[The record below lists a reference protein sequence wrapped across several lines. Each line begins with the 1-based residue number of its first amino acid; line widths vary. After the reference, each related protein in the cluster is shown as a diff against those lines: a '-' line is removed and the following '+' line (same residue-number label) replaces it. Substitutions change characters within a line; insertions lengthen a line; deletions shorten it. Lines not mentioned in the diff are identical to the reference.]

1 MFRRFTGWFHR
12 SISEHKVAFRV
23 FLILTVM
30 AFVFLSIVFYIVA
43 VDNNPK
49 IQNKRHL
56 AAIED
61 ARVELPEEAKTP
73 LGSAFLDEEYKV
85 FRLPDNRLVFLAYLG
100 LLFIAAALTVLSF
113 MANIVGI
120 RLLKKKDRNRFLN
133 RYYIRSFMLPPLSL
147 FFLGLTI
154 YLMIDPCK
162 KVGFVKRTYEVRE
175 LNVVM
180 KNSESKQFTEPDGRK
195 STYGS
200 YYLQCERNGEQYIE
214 KVNFEIYNQVQEHG
228 TYYLVYVHY
237 DDLSDFVG
245 IYSAEE
251 YEYPVRQR

>member
-1 MFRRFTGWFHR
+1 MFQRLTGWFKR
-12 SISEHKVAFRV
+12 SIAEHRIAFRV
-23 FLILTVM
+23 FLIATAMVLIYLFFVLYLVTVD
-30 AFVFLSIVFYIVA
+30 SS
-43 VDNNPK
+43 PK
-49 IQNKRHL
+49 TQNKRHL

-73 LGSAFLDEEYKV
+73 LGSAFLEEEYKV

-100 LLFIAAALTVLSF
+100 LF
-113 MANIVGI
+113 
-120 RLLKKKDRNRFLN
+120 
-133 RYYIRSFMLPPLSL
+133 

>member
-1 MFRRFTGWFHR
+1 MA
-12 SISEHKVAFRV
+12 SIA
-23 FLILTVM
+23 
-30 AFVFLSIVFYIVA
+30 
-43 VDNNPK
+43 
-49 IQNKRHL
+49 
-56 AAIED
+56 
-61 ARVELPEEAKTP
+61 
-73 LGSAFLDEEYKV
+73 
-85 FRLPDNRLVFLAYLG
+85 
-100 LLFIAAALTVLSF
+100 
-113 MANIVGI
+113 GI

-133 RYYIRSFMLPPLSL
+133 RYYIRSFILPPLSL